1 MALPSGRSLAI
12 GYLAAAA
19 ILVSACG
26 PRYPLGI
33 PEDRWAQMSV
43 AEQDEARMR
52 QAEVDRARAEAR
64 RQEAK
69 AREAEAAARAAEL
82 AHARA
87 NAAPG
92 ERVQCIL
99 QPVEV
104 SYGGRWR
111 AAEPLGLDLVAGLPV
126 AFTLHDRDGPYRT
139 RDGTARFN
147 GMEIRLCRGTQEN
160 DCGRFLATSGEL
172 RRGKTQT
179 VRAED
184 FLRGRMRCELVATG
198 GRLYPRQMLHP

>member
-1 MALPSGRSLAI
+1 MVLPPSRSLAVI
-12 GYLAAAA
+12 CLAAAA

-43 AEQDEARMR
+43 AEQDEARIK

-64 RQEAK
+64 RQEAE
-69 AREAEAAARAAEL
+69 ARETEAAARAAEL

-87 NAAPG
+87 NAAPA

-104 SYGGRWR
+104 SYGGKWR
-111 AAEPLGLDLVAGLPV
+111 AAGTGPGRRLADR
-126 AFTLHDRDGPYRT
+126 LHI
-139 RDGTARFN
+139 A
-147 GMEIRLCRGTQEN
+147 
-160 DCGRFLATSGEL
+160 
-172 RRGKTQT
+172 
-179 VRAED
+179 
-184 FLRGRMRCELVATG
+184 
-198 GRLYPRQMLHP
+198 